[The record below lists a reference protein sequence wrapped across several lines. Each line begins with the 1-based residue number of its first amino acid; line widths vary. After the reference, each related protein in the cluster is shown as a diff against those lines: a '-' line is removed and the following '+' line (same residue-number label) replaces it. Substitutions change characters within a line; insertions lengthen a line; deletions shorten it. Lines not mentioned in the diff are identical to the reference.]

1 MSLKQLAVPFFVL
14 SLAAFGCS
22 SSNNSTGAAGSGG
35 GSAGTGAAGT
45 GAAGTDAGAAGTGAA
60 GTGVAGTGADAAAG
74 TGADAAAGTGADAA
88 AGVTGTDGGLDTI
101 VDTGVDAVNLTA
113 DETLCATKRTEMMSA
128 VAYSAADFC
137 AVYADICGATAF
149 TGALTTGDCITMYNS
164 WAGKTVAG
172 AATSVQSCVS
182 YHVCN
187 AQTMEKALHCPH
199 AAGMAPCAP

>member
-1 MSLKQLAVPFFVL
+1 MSSKKLAVVPFIVL

-22 SSNNSTGAAGSGG
+22 SSSSGGAAGAGG
-35 GSAGTGAAGT
+35 GSAGTGAAG
-45 GAAGTDAGAAGTGAA
+45 ADAGAAGTGAA
-60 GTGVAGTGADAAAG
+60 GADAGAAGTGAAGADAGAAG

-88 AGVTGTDGGLDTI
+88 AGAGVDGSVDI
-101 VDTGVDAVNLTA
+101 VVDSGADAVNLAA

-149 TGALTTGDCITMYNS
+149 TGALTSGDCITMYNS